1 MKKLIVLLLVVILGL
16 ALMYGCGK
24 QEAEPEADTAPAE
37 VQETEM
43 VDSTVVDSAA
53 MEADSTAIEPD
64 SM

>member
-1 MKKLIVLLLVVILGL
+1 MKKLIVVLLVVILGL
-16 ALMYGCGK
+16 SMMYGCGK
-24 QEAEPEADTAPAE
+24 KEAEPEADTAPAD

-53 MEADSTAIEPD
+53 LEADSTAIEPD